1 MLKKKTNYEV
11 KTKTKCLEDT
21 ATGQAGAVAYQ
32 TFMSG
37 NEELSNAYHIPYH
50 AICSVKV
57 KTTTEEVEFDDPTCM
72 GETPTPPTPV
82 VPYFEGVNNESI
94 NQGTEFSLTDGVK
107 AYDGAG
113 NEIPFT
119 VEPSELDTCEVG
131 QHHFT
136 YSAQG
141 VTAARTI
148 TVREIA
154 NPTISGLETLVVE
167 VNEEFDPL
175 EGVSAVD
182 GNGNEVEVTYEEPP
196 TPIEYL
202 ILVDVTDYTAPT
214 LNKVPMA
221 NAWEWDFPELEWEA
235 QNVYADGVQR
245 EVVDIVTEDDARIVL
260 ILDNDGRVMLEDTYD
275 QNFIS
280 RVAAGVNEVVFGR
293 LVVKYPITE

>member
-1 MLKKKTNYEV
+1 MLKKKTNFEV
-11 KTKTKCLEDT
+11 TTKAKCLDDT

-32 TFMSG
+32 TFKG
-37 NEELSNAYHIPYH
+37 EDVEISNAYHIPYH

-57 KTTTEEVEFDDPTCM
+57 KMTTTEVEFDDDTCM

-82 VPYFEGVNNESI
+82 VPYFDGVHNASI

-119 VEPSELDTCEVG
+119 VEPSEIDTCEVG
-131 QHHFT
+131 QHNFT
-136 YSAQG
+136 YTAEG
-141 VTAARTI
+141 VTATRTI

-175 EGVSAVD
+175 DGVSAVD

-196 TPIEYL
+196 VPPEPYVIM
-202 ILVDVTDYTAPT
+202 VDVSNYTAPNST
-214 LNKVPMA
+214 PTQSA
-221 NAWEWDFPELEWEA
+221 YWQYEALEYE
-235 QNVYADGVQR
+235 VEGVLADGVPATVTGLTT
-245 EVVDIVTEDDARIVL
+245 ENDAFIHLHFGDEFVVSLHDRYDATFTSTV
-260 ILDNDGRVMLEDTYD
+260 
-275 QNFIS
+275 S
-280 RVAAGVNEVVFGR
+280 GVNPPNEVTFER
-293 LVVKYPITE
+293 LIIKYLEH

>member
-11 KTKTKCLEDT
+11 TTKAKCLEDT

-32 TFMSG
+32 TFKG
-37 NEELSNAYHIPYH
+37 EDVELSSAYHIPYH

-57 KTTTEEVEFDDPTCM
+57 KTTTEEVEYDDPTCI
-72 GETPTPPTPV
+72 GETPTPPEPV
-82 VPYFEGVNNESI
+82 VPYFDGVHNASI
-94 NQGTEFSLTDGVK
+94 HQGTEFSLTDDVK

-136 YSAQG
+136 YTAEG

-154 NPTISGLETLVVE
+154 NPTISGIDTLVVE

-182 GNGNEVEVTYEEPP
+182 GNGNEVEVTYEEPEQYVIMVDVSNYIAPNDNPLP
-196 TPIEYL
+196 TEAPFVWDGQSYICEAEGLLVDGVPANVTGTYTMNDTDVVVVLDNGIEIYFHDRGSGDSFTTQLYGRANEVTFERLIIKYL
-202 ILVDVTDYTAPT
+202 I
-214 LNKVPMA
+214 
-221 NAWEWDFPELEWEA
+221 EE
-235 QNVYADGVQR
+235 
-245 EVVDIVTEDDARIVL
+245 
-260 ILDNDGRVMLEDTYD
+260 
-275 QNFIS
+275 
-280 RVAAGVNEVVFGR
+280 
-293 LVVKYPITE
+293 